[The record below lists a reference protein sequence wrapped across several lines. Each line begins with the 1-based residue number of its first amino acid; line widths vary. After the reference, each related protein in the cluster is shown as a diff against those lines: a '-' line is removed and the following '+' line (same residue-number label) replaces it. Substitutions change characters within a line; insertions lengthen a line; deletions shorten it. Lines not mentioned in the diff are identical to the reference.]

1 MSGFTFWGSDWLGR
15 RLGMDMSDDAYLSA
29 KDAEGLGNVAR
40 AAGFASEFGGNM
52 PREQVT
58 RIPKTIKGKP
68 VETTDFGQDI
78 YMYKAQD
85 GNYRVVTSSTPKGK
99 SISSIIK
106 LRGKKIEGKF
116 PSFQSS
122 FPLVMPEKDTQ

>member
-1 MSGFTFWGSDWLGR
+1 
-15 RLGMDMSDDAYLSA
+15 
-29 KDAEGLGNVAR
+29 
-40 AAGFASEFGGNM
+40 M

-99 SISSIIK
+99 TISSIIK
-106 LRGKKIEGKF
+106 LIDKKIEGKF

-122 FPLVMPEKDTQ
+122 TTASNPCEDTQ